1 MWGLTRRWCSSV
13 SAEPARLIEHGAL
26 IERLARARGIGE
38 AYHSYKGELKHF
50 TLETKAAI
58 LRAMHCRLDDSQELE
73 AQIAESE
80 SVHPVGLL
88 GDVVVLRVGSRAA
101 RINTPAIDQN
111 ALLRWRVVLEQGGER
126 TGEARAWSLAE
137 RGAYERD
144 GRWFMLRDLALPE
157 DLPPGYHRLEI
168 DLEFAGVESCP
179 LIVAPDRAHEPPE
192 LAAGGKLWGV
202 AVQIYTLRSDH
213 NWGIGDFTDLAE
225 VLRLAS
231 AQGAGFVGVSP
242 LHALFPSDP
251 SLYSPYSASSRHALN
266 VMFIDVGAVPDV
278 RASARAQALIA
289 DAKFQQKLAQ
299 ARAAAQVDYVTVSSL
314 KLPVLEAAFLLFREV
329 HLDND
334 TPRAVQFREF
344 LRERGTP
351 MQLHAL
357 FDALDRHFRR
367 ETGGGAG
374 WHQWPEAYHDPGS
387 EAVQRFAR
395 EHVHDVQFFAWL
407 QWLAAGQ
414 LGAVRTTARE
424 LGLNVGLYGD
434 YAVGVNA
441 SGSETWSDQT
451 LYCMGAAIGAPPD
464 PLGVA
469 GQEWGI
475 PPQDPRQLRRT
486 AYAPFV
492 ALVRASMR
500 NCGALRLDHVMALF
514 RQWWVPRGYKSVDG
528 GYVHYPLEDLLG
540 VIALESQ
547 RNECLIVGEDL
558 GVVPDEIRRALPEF
572 GVYHYKVVMFEQRDG
587 EFVAPKDYVRRALAT
602 VTTHDLPTL
611 RGWWTGYDID
621 LWEKL
626 GFYAD
631 ESVGLKARAERNR
644 EKQRLLRALREE
656 GLWPE
661 DHSVETSDH
670 TPPAPPYSAGLSQAI
685 HQYLGKS
692 QSALVTVQL
701 EDMIG
706 VLEPV
711 NIPGTSSEY
720 SNWTRRMPLS
730 ASGIFARGEVRA
742 LASAMSTSRV

>member
-1 MWGLTRRWCSSV
+1 
-13 SAEPARLIEHGAL
+13 
-26 IERLARARGIGE
+26 
-38 AYHSYKGELKHF
+38 
-50 TLETKAAI
+50 
-58 LRAMHCRLDDSQELE
+58 
-73 AQIAESE
+73 
-80 SVHPVGLL
+80 
-88 GDVVVLRVGSRAA
+88 
-101 RINTPAIDQN
+101 
-111 ALLRWRVVLEQGGER
+111 VVLEQGPDRSGEIH
-126 TGEARAWSLAE
+126 AWSLPE
-137 RGAYERD
+137 RGAYQRD
-144 GRWFMLRDLALPE
+144 GRWFMLRDLELPE
-157 DLPPGYHRLEI
+157 LPPGYHRLEI
-168 DLEFAGVESCP
+168 DLEFAASESCP
-179 LIVAPDRAHEPPE
+179 LIVAPDHAHEPRE

-202 AVQIYTLRSDH
+202 AVQLYTLRSEQ
-213 NWGIGDFTDLAE
+213 NWGVGDFSDFAE

-251 SLYSPYSASSRHALN
+251 TLFSPYSASSRHALN
-266 VMFIDVGAVPDV
+266 VMFIDVAAVPDV

-289 DAKFQQKLAQ
+289 EPSFQARLAQ
-299 ARAAAQVDYVTVSSL
+299 VRGATQVDYATVSAL
-314 KLPVLEAAFLLFREV
+314 KLPALEAGFLLFREV

-334 TPRAVQFREF
+334 TPRAVLFREF
-344 LRERGTP
+344 LRERGAP
-351 MQLHAL
+351 LQLHAL

-367 ETGGGAG
+367 ETGTGAG
-374 WHQWPEAYHDPGS
+374 WHQWPKAYQDPHS

-395 EHVHDVQFFAWL
+395 EHARDVEFFAWL
-407 QWLAAGQ
+407 QWLAAEQ
-414 LGAVRTTARE
+414 LGAVRKLARE
-424 LGLNVGLYGD
+424 LGLGVGLYGD

-514 RQWWVPRGYKSVDG
+514 RQWWVPRGFKSVDG
-528 GYVHYPLEDLLG
+528 GYVHYPLQDLLG
-540 VIALESQ
+540 VIALESH

-558 GVVPDEIRRALPEF
+558 GVVPDEIRRALPAF

-587 EFVAPKDYVRRALAT
+587 EFVAPRDYVRRALAT

-631 ESVGLKARAERNR
+631 PTVGGQARLARGR

-661 DHSVETSDH
+661 DHSVETSDV
-670 TPPAPPYSAGLSQAI
+670 TPPTPAFSSELCRAI
-685 HQYLGKS
+685 HVYLGKCA
-692 QSALVTVQL
+692 SALVTVQL

-720 SNWTRRMPLS
+720 SNWTRRMPQS
-730 ASGIFARGEVRA
+730 AREIFARDEVRA
-742 LASAMSTSRV
+742 LAAAMSASRV